1 MPESSTR
8 TTGIG
13 AAVIGASSAGLYTAC
28 LLAEAGH
35 PVTVYETARSLDPK
49 PRTLIVTSRMRDLLG
64 QVGDESVVGEINKFE
79 LYANGRVATVD
90 LDRPDLI
97 IDRSKLIRS
106 LARQAEAS
114 GVQIHL
120 NHRFKGLK
128 SNGRGLRL
136 QLETGRNGTRTTHHK
151 EAGALIGADG
161 TFSTVARSAGWPE
174 QPSIPLVQAVVNLP
188 SDFDRNTSKVWF
200 VPEDTPY
207 FYWLI
212 PEFSGRG
219 ALGVIGEDP
228 RRTREGLE
236 RFVEKQGLEPV
247 EFQAA
252 RIPRYNKWI
261 PTHREVGRGNVYLVG
276 DAAGQ
281 VKVSTVG
288 GIVTGLRGA
297 IGVAEAI
304 TGSGPSTELRDLR
317 RELDRHLLI
326 RRALHRFK
334 ESDYDRLL
342 RFLNEPARRALGATN
357 RDDAG
362 ALLRRVLR
370 RQPRLVALGLR
381 CLLSDPG
388 LIRLARF

>member
-1 MPESSTR
+1 M
-8 TTGIG
+8 G
-13 AAVIGASSAGLYTAC
+13 AAIVGASSSGLYTAC

-35 PVTVYETARSLDPK
+35 PVAVYETARSLDPK
-49 PRTLIVTSRMRDLLG
+49 SRTLIVTSRMRELLG

-79 LYANGRVATVD
+79 LYANGGVATVD

-97 IDRSKLIRS
+97 IDRAKLICS
-106 LARQAEAS
+106 LARKAEAS
-114 GVQIHL
+114 GVRLRL
-120 NHRFKGLK
+120 NHRFRSVE
-128 SNGRGLRL
+128 SNGKGLRL
-136 QLETGRNGTRTTHHK
+136 EFETGRNGTRTTCHEK
-151 EAGALIGADG
+151 AGALIGADG
-161 TFSTVARSAGWPE
+161 TFSSVARSAGWPE
-174 QPSIPLVQAVVNLP
+174 QPSIPLVQAVVDLP

-200 VPEDTPY
+200 LPDDTPY

-212 PEFSGRG
+212 PELSGRG

-236 RFVEKQGLEPV
+236 RFVKKQGLQPM

-252 RIPRYNKWI
+252 RIPRYDKWI
-261 PTHREVGRGNVYLVG
+261 PVRREVGHGDVYLVG

-304 TGSGPSTELRDLR
+304 TRSGESAELRDLR

-326 RRALHRFK
+326 RRALHQFK

-342 RFLNEPARRALGATN
+342 RILNGPARRALGKTN

-362 ALLRRVLR
+362 ALLKRVLR
-370 RQPRLVALGLR
+370 RQPRLIALGFR
-381 CLLSDPG
+381 CLLSDPS

>member
-1 MPESSTR
+1 MSDCSER
-8 TTGIG
+8 TEHVG
-13 AAVIGASSAGLYTAC
+13 AAVIGASSSGLYTAC

-35 PVTVYETARSLDPK
+35 PVTVYEAAKSLDPK
-49 PRTLIVTSRMRDLLG
+49 PRTLIVTSKMRELLG
-64 QVGDESVVGEINKFE
+64 QVGDESVVGQINKFE
-79 LYANGRVATVD
+79 LYANGRAATVG
-90 LDRPDLI
+90 LEHADLI
-97 IDRSKLIRS
+97 IDRSRLIRS
-106 LARQAEAS
+106 LARLAKAR
-114 GVQIHL
+114 GAQIRL
-120 NHRFKGLK
+120 DHRFKGLE

-136 QLETGRNGTRTTHHK
+136 HLETGRNGTRTTHHK
-151 EAGALIGADG
+151 EAGALVGADG
-161 TFSTVARSAGWPE
+161 TFSSVARSAGWPE
-174 QPSIPLVQAVVNLP
+174 QPSIPLVQALVDLP
-188 SDFDRNTSKVWF
+188 GDFDCSTSKVWF

-212 PEFSGRG
+212 PESSGRG

-236 RFVEKQGLEPV
+236 RFLVKQGLEPL

-252 RIPRYNKWI
+252 RIPRYQKWI
-261 PTHREVGRGNVYLVG
+261 PVRRAVERGSVYLVG

-304 TGSGPSTELRDLR
+304 TRAGPSTELRDLR

-326 RRALHRFK
+326 RRALHQFR

-342 RFLNEPARRALGATN
+342 RMLNEPALRALCRTN

-370 RQPRLVALGLR
+370 GQPRLVALGLR
-381 CLLSDPG
+381 CVLSDPG
-388 LIRLARF
+388 LIRLVGF